1 MKKSKSNTKP
11 RARGVGGGS
20 MGRNFFSVKPTNANK
35 GADQDLQLALAL
47 SISELPKDCQ
57 EDNVPPK
64 KQEVENET
72 KNLKR
77 KRVLLDKMEVPT
89 LLVTT
94 ENDYKAYVM
103 RKAHNLLNISSNTAG
118 NELTPCDT
126 GDHYFWSLSSL
137 SEISQTEDFLIN
149 SLKQVDTPAITSQL
163 ETESFTLI
171 YKSDSSH
178 FSSTFSNFLFNP
190 FLSDTVIVTKDS
202 YKIPSHLFILAAH
215 SSLIRELIAE
225 RYSMKRILMKG
236 HEIQAVIPLLEFM
249 YLGKFEF
256 ESCYLEKVRRLA
268 CVLQM
273 ELFLKC
279 LVEHERISNQVKEKN
294 TDCENVQNSFNK
306 SWSSETHSTQSQ
318 NLITNLFSKA
328 TKDASQ

>member
-1 MKKSKSNTKP
+1 
-11 RARGVGGGS
+11 
-20 MGRNFFSVKPTNANK
+20 MGRNFFSVKPTNDKK
-35 GADQDLQLALAL
+35 GADQELQLALAL
-47 SISELPKDCQ
+47 SISMLPKDCQ
-57 EDNVPPK
+57 EDTVPPQ
-64 KQEVENET
+64 KQEVENEA

-89 LLVTT
+89 LLITT
-94 ENDYKAYVM
+94 ENDYTASVM

-118 NELTPCDT
+118 NELMSCDT
-126 GDHYFWSLSSL
+126 GDHHFWSLSSL
-137 SEISQTEDFLIN
+137 AEISQTEDFLIDL
-149 SLKQVDTPAITSQL
+149 LKQVDTPAVTSEL
-163 ETESFTLI
+163 EPDSFTLI
-171 YKSDSSH
+171 YKSESSH

-202 YKIPSHLFILAAH
+202 YRIPSHLFILAAH

-225 RYSMKRILMKG
+225 HYNMKRILMKG

-256 ESCYLEKVRRLA
+256 ESSYLEMVRRLA

-279 LVEHERISNQVKEKN
+279 LVEHERISNQVKEKS

-306 SWSSETHSTQSQ
+306 SCSQDTQSTQSQ
-318 NLITNLFSKA
+318 NLITNLFSKS
-328 TKDASQ
+328 TKDVSQ

>member
-11 RARGVGGGS
+11 RARGAGGGS
-20 MGRNFFSVKPTNANK
+20 MGRNFFSVKPTNDKK

-47 SISELPKDCQ
+47 SISMLPKDCQ
-57 EDNVPPK
+57 EDSPPQ
-64 KQEVENET
+64 KQEVEHEA

-94 ENDYKAYVM
+94 ENDYKASVM
-103 RKAHNLLNISSNTAG
+103 RKADILLNISSNTAG
-118 NELTPCDT
+118 NELISCDT

-149 SLKQVDTPAITSQL
+149 PLKQVGTPAVTSVL
-163 ETESFTLI
+163 EPESFTLI
-171 YKSDSSH
+171 YKSESSH

-225 RYSMKRILMKG
+225 RYSMRRILMKG

-256 ESCYLEKVRRLA
+256 ESSYLEMVRRLA
-268 CVLQM
+268 CILQM

-279 LVEHERISNQVKEKN
+279 LVEQEKISNQMKEKG
-294 TDCENVQNSFNK
+294 TDCENVENSFNK
-306 SWSSETHSTQSQ
+306 SCSQDTHNTQSQ

-328 TKDASQ
+328 TKDVSQ